1 MNVHKLRPDI
11 IDPTG
16 QRSFPGIAIETKMII
31 DYVCE
36 QQTAGTLRFP
46 RADIEQL
53 IGRQIDGNRQGY
65 RYLAAARR
73 ILLRDKGILID
84 IDKHG
89 DIFVCSDEQKM
100 LVADRDRKRAYRANL
115 RSKQKL
121 ASVNYDNLSPDKKRE
136 WNARMSIVG
145 ALELMG
151 RPKAAEKVERMI
163 EQAVLPSAKV
173 LEIFKA

>member
-1 MNVHKLRPDI
+1 MNIHKLRPDT

-31 DYVCE
+31 DYVVE
-36 QQTAGTLRFP
+36 QQRAGILRFP

-53 IGRQIDGNRQGY
+53 IGRQIGGNRQGY
-65 RYLAAARR
+65 RYFATARR
-73 ILLRDKGILID
+73 ILLRDKGVLID
-84 IDKHG
+84 IDRNG

-100 LVADRDRKRAYRANL
+100 LVAARDGKRAHRANI
-115 RSKQKL
+115 RQRQKL
-121 ASVNYDNLSPDKKRE
+121 VSVNYDMLSPEKKRE

-151 RPKAAEKVERMI
+151 KPKAIEKVQQVI
-163 EQAVLPSAKV
+163 DAAALPTAKV
-173 LEIFKA
+173 LDIFAK